1 METIYFIVGAVSV
14 SVLFVVGWLVSV
26 VSKQS
31 KQIHNLER
39 VVNNIEANDIT
50 ESDVRGIV
58 DSRVDKYSLLVDK
71 SLDEL
76 SRSSDG
82 LLSEMDR
89 TFSREI
95 EDVYRNI
102 NELSKNLQERI
113 YNNQVSNTRKVT
125 DGNLQSEY

>member
-14 SVLFVVGWLVSV
+14 SVLFVIGWLVSV

-39 VVNNIEANDIT
+39 VVSDIEANDIT

-58 DSRVDKYSLLVDK
+58 DSRVDKYSLIVERKVDD
-71 SLDEL
+71 LLRL
-76 SRSSDG
+76 SDDNFREINQTS
-82 LLSEMDR
+82 
-89 TFSREI
+89 SREF
-95 EDVYRNI
+95 ENVYRDI

-113 YNNQVSNTRKVT
+113 YNTQITNTRKVT
-125 DGNLQSEY
+125 DGDLQSEY

>member
-14 SVLFVVGWLVSV
+14 SVLFIVGWLVSV

-39 VVNNIEANDIT
+39 VVSDIEANDIT

-58 DSRVDKYSLLVDK
+58 DSRVDKYSLYVDK
-71 SLDEL
+71 RFDDSLRL
-76 SRSSDG
+76 SD
-82 LLSEMDR
+82 DN
-89 TFSREI
+89 FREI
-95 EDVYRNI
+95 NQSSSRQFENVYRDI

-113 YNNQVSNTRKVT
+113 YNTQITNTRKVT
-125 DGNLQSEY
+125 DGDLQSEY

>member
-14 SVLFVVGWLVSV
+14 SVLFVVGWLVNV

-39 VVNNIEANDIT
+39 VVSNIEANDIT
-50 ESDVRGIV
+50 EIDVRGIV
-58 DSRVDKYSLLVDK
+58 DSRVDKYSLSVDK

-89 TFSREI
+89 TFSREM
-95 EDVYRNI
+95 ENVYRNI
-102 NELSKNLQERI
+102 NELSKDLQERI

>member
-39 VVNNIEANDIT
+39 VVSSIEANDIT

-58 DSRVDKYSLLVDK
+58 DSRVDKYSLLVDRRFED
-71 SLDEL
+71 LLRL
-76 SRSSDG
+76 SD
-82 LLSEMDR
+82 DN
-89 TFSREI
+89 FREI
-95 EDVYRNI
+95 NQTVGREMENIYRDI
-102 NELSKNLQERI
+102 NTLSKDLINRI
-113 YNNQVSNTRKVT
+113 EFNQVTNTRKVT
-125 DGNLQSEY
+125 DGGLQSEY

>member
-14 SVLFVVGWLVSV
+14 SVLFTVGWLVSV
-26 VSKQS
+26 VSKQL
-31 KQIHNLER
+31 KQIRNLET
-39 VVNNIEANDIT
+39 VVSNIEANDIT

-76 SRSSDG
+76 SRSSDN
-82 LLSEMDR
+82 DFDKVNQ
-89 TFSREI
+89 TFSREM
-95 EDVYRNI
+95 ENVYRNI
-102 NELSKNLQERI
+102 NELSKDLQERI

>member
-14 SVLFVVGWLVSV
+14 SVLFIVGWLVNV

-31 KQIHNLER
+31 KQIHNLET
-39 VVNNIEANDIT
+39 VVSNIEANDIT

-76 SRSSDG
+76 SRSSDN
-82 LLSEMDR
+82 DFDKVNQ
-89 TFSREI
+89 TFSREM
-95 EDVYRNI
+95 ENVYRNI
-102 NELSKNLQERI
+102 NELSKDLQERI

>member
-39 VVNNIEANDIT
+39 VVSDIEANDIT
-50 ESDVRGIV
+50 EMDVRGIV
-58 DSRVDKYSLLVDK
+58 DSRVDKYSLIVERKVDD
-71 SLDEL
+71 LLRL
-76 SRSSDG
+76 SDDNFREINQTS
-82 LLSEMDR
+82 
-89 TFSREI
+89 SREF
-95 EDVYRNI
+95 ENVYRDI

-113 YNNQVSNTRKVT
+113 YNTQITNTRKVT
-125 DGNLQSEY
+125 DGDLQSEY

>member
-1 METIYFIVGAVSV
+1 METIYFIIGAVSV

-39 VVNNIEANDIT
+39 VVSSIEANDIT

-58 DSRVDKYSLLVDK
+58 DSRVDKYSLYVDK
-71 SLDEL
+71 RFDDSLRL
-76 SRSSDG
+76 SD
-82 LLSEMDR
+82 DN
-89 TFSREI
+89 FREI
-95 EDVYRNI
+95 NQSSSRQFENVYRDI

-113 YNNQVSNTRKVT
+113 YNNQVTNTRKVT
-125 DGNLQSEY
+125 DGDLQSEY

>member
-26 VSKQS
+26 VSKQL

-39 VVNNIEANDIT
+39 VVSSIEANDIT

-58 DSRVDKYSLLVDK
+58 DSRVDKYSLYVDK
-71 SLDEL
+71 RFDDSLRL
-76 SRSSDG
+76 SD
-82 LLSEMDR
+82 DN
-89 TFSREI
+89 FREI
-95 EDVYRNI
+95 NQSSSRQFENVYRDI

-113 YNNQVSNTRKVT
+113 YNNQVTNTRKVT
-125 DGNLQSEY
+125 DGDLQSEY

>member
-14 SVLFVVGWLVSV
+14 SVLFIVGWLVSV

-39 VVNNIEANDIT
+39 VVSDIEENDIT

-58 DSRVDKYSLLVDK
+58 DSRVDKYSLIVERKVDD
-71 SLDEL
+71 LLRL
-76 SRSSDG
+76 SDDNFREINQTS
-82 LLSEMDR
+82 
-89 TFSREI
+89 SREF
-95 EDVYRNI
+95 ENVYRDI

-113 YNNQVSNTRKVT
+113 YNTQITNTRKVT
-125 DGNLQSEY
+125 DGDLQSEY

>member
-39 VVNNIEANDIT
+39 VVSNIEANDIT

-58 DSRVDKYSLLVDK
+58 DSRVDKYSLSVDK

-89 TFSREI
+89 TFSREM
-95 EDVYRNI
+95 ENVYRNI
-102 NELSKNLQERI
+102 NELSKDLQERI